1 MPVICGCSTRVILLS
16 ENHCQLYWC
25 LYFQGSVRTR
35 WACSWQREGFVSNCG
50 IFWQNISW
58 SEVYLYFLTKLP
70 SSWKKT
76 MGDWKLE
83 VIKMGLYIT
92 FPVALFHYFNQPEYF
107 EDWVT
112 KTRRAIFPPDS
123 KTHRE
128 EIQECIRNIREKK
141 ELETL
146 RHLKEQDSGSVWCT
160 RNGVLFSVT

>member
-1 MPVICGCSTRVILLS
+1 
-16 ENHCQLYWC
+16 
-25 LYFQGSVRTR
+25 
-35 WACSWQREGFVSNCG
+35 
-50 IFWQNISW
+50 
-58 SEVYLYFLTKLP
+58 
-70 SSWKKT
+70 

-141 ELETL
+141 EMETL
-146 RHLKEQDSGSVWCT
+146 RHLKEQDSGSV
-160 RNGVLFSVT
+160 

>member
-1 MPVICGCSTRVILLS
+1 
-16 ENHCQLYWC
+16 
-25 LYFQGSVRTR
+25 
-35 WACSWQREGFVSNCG
+35 
-50 IFWQNISW
+50 
-58 SEVYLYFLTKLP
+58 
-70 SSWKKT
+70 

-123 KTHRE
+123 KTNRE

-146 RHLKEQDSGSVWCT
+146 RRLKEQDSGSV
-160 RNGVLFSVT
+160 

>member
-1 MPVICGCSTRVILLS
+1 
-16 ENHCQLYWC
+16 
-25 LYFQGSVRTR
+25 
-35 WACSWQREGFVSNCG
+35 
-50 IFWQNISW
+50 
-58 SEVYLYFLTKLP
+58 
-70 SSWKKT
+70 

-141 ELETL
+141 EMETL
-146 RHLKEQDSGSVWCT
+146 RHLKEQDSGSVWFT
-160 RNGVLFSVT
+160 RNGVCFLLHSKVIGLYWNVAVVSLVQVILWIKNDKYLIFIYFIWFQTSATPEWQMDQFWLSEWMCAV

>member
-1 MPVICGCSTRVILLS
+1 
-16 ENHCQLYWC
+16 
-25 LYFQGSVRTR
+25 
-35 WACSWQREGFVSNCG
+35 
-50 IFWQNISW
+50 
-58 SEVYLYFLTKLP
+58 
-70 SSWKKT
+70 

-146 RHLKEQDSGSVWCT
+146 RHLKEQDSGSVWFT
-160 RNGVLFSVT
+160 RNGVCFLLHSIVVGLYWNVAVVSLMQVIFWIKRINTWFLFISFAFRHLLHVNGKRISSDYLNECVQCKIVTSAWVVLHSLL